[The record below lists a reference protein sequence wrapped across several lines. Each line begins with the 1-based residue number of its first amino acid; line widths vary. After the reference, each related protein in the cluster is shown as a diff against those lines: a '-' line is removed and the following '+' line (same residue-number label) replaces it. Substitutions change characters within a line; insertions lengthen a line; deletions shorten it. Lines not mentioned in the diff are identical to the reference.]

1 MKKMMKSLTLSMLV
15 MMVLFSCIANADEPL
30 KVGIEGKFDGQQ
42 VQLRWM
48 VSDKSLDYHYVLWRA
63 PADDIRQ
70 RVKLADLQMAL
81 YPESKKRLVD
91 NEVALKLMYPFETA
105 TNRTELNQSLSQ
117 NDNRLGMLLFVS
129 TQDKQVAAAM
139 GQYTVDGDL
148 SGSKRRLY
156 TIEVYADTALV
167 ASHTTSV
174 NIEKVAKLPI
184 VWELKAHMFKWG
196 VGLKWAGYEAY
207 TSFNIYRRGLMDEK
221 FTQLNTAPVQVQ
233 SSVNPDG
240 TISVAPYFYTDTTI
254 KEHQV
259 YYYQVR
265 GVDFFGD
272 EGPASIEVMG
282 KIKKDPRP
290 APLSR
295 PELDAGETSIK
306 VTWKPSAD
314 KKAVAYNIYRSL
326 KYEGGYKKQN
336 PKPLT
341 QLTYLDTNVAIGIN
355 YFYYITVINDGG
367 FESIPSLAVLGFTK
381 DATPPA
387 VVTNLSGKVIDAT
400 INLNWTKVDDA
411 DLAGYRI
418 YRTLKP
424 EGIDW
429 ALLNKEPLEGIEFAD
444 VLTKNLSRY
453 PYYYRVTSIDIY
465 HNESA
470 PSMVVKLQL
479 PDVTAPQ
486 VPTISKYAVD
496 NEQVV
501 LNWRDVVVYDIA
513 GYHVYRTGAKGEQ
526 KLTAKALP
534 LPTFVDET
542 ATVGRQVAYT
552 ITAIDKTGNE
562 SAHSLPLTVK
572 VADATA
578 PTINKFNVASD
589 NDYAVLTVVSNAK
602 DVAGFDVLRS
612 RNNRDF
618 VKVNPARI
626 KGATFRDQVLNGKRY
641 FYKVIL
647 WDKSANNAESVVR
660 EIKMP
665 KSGSVD

>member
-1 MKKMMKSLTLSMLV
+1 AELKMESYKDT
-15 MMVLFSCIANADEPL
+15 
-30 KVGIEGKFDGQQ
+30 KT
-42 VQLRWM
+42 R
-48 VSDKSLDYHYVLWRA
+48 
-63 PADDIRQ
+63 
-70 RVKLADLQMAL
+70 LA
-81 YPESKKRLVD
+81 D

-105 TNRTELNQSLSQ
+105 ANRTELNQSLSQ
-117 NDNRLGMLLFVS
+117 DENRLGMLLFVS

-148 SGSKRRLY
+148 TGSKRRLY
-156 TIEVYADTALV
+156 TVEVYAESTLV
-167 ASHTTSV
+167 ASHTTAV
-174 NIEKVAKLPI
+174 NIEKAAKLPI
-184 VWELKAHMFKWG
+184 VWEIKAHMFKWG
-196 VGLKWAGYEAY
+196 VGLKWAGYEPF

-221 FTQLNTAPVQVQ
+221 FTQINTAPVQVQ
-233 SSVNPDG
+233 SSINQDG
-240 TISVAPYFYTDTTI
+240 TISIAPYFYTDTTI

-259 YYYQVR
+259 FYYQVR

-290 APLSR
+290 APLPR

-306 VTWKPSAD
+306 VTWKPSVD
-314 KKAVAYNIYRSL
+314 KKVVAYNIYRSL

-336 PKPLT
+336 HKPLT
-341 QLTYLDTNVAIGIN
+341 KLTYLDTNVTIGIN

-387 VVTNLSGKVIDAT
+387 VVATLSGKVVAAT

-429 ALLNKEPLEGIEFAD
+429 ALLNKEPLEGLEFAD
-444 VLTKNLSRY
+444 VLTENLSRY

-486 VPTISKYAVD
+486 VPTISEYVVE

-526 KLTAKALP
+526 KLTAKVLP
-534 LPTFVDET
+534 LPTFVDQAAPVGKQVVYTVT
-542 ATVGRQVAYT
+542 AVD
-552 ITAIDKTGNE
+552 ITGNE
-562 SAHSLPLTVK
+562 SGQSLPLTVM

-578 PTINKFNVASD
+578 PVISEFAVTSEGEF
-589 NDYAVLTVVSNAK
+589 AVLKVVSADK
-602 DVAGFDVLRS
+602 DVVGFDVLRS
-612 RNNRDF
+612 RNDRDY
-618 VKVNPARI
+618 VKVNRRRV
-626 KGATFRDQVLNGKRY
+626 TELTYRDHVLQGKRY
-641 FYKVIL
+641 FYKVLL
-647 WDKSANNAESVVR
+647 WDKSANRAESVAR

-665 KSGSVD
+665 KG

>member
-1 MKKMMKSLTLSMLV
+1 MTKSLALSLLAV
-15 MMVLFSCIANADEPL
+15 MVLFIGIANAEEPL

-48 VSDKSLDYHYVLWRA
+48 VADKSLDYSYVLWRT
-63 PADDIRQ
+63 PANDIKQ
-70 RVKLADLQMAL
+70 RVKLAELRLAP
-81 YPESKKRLVD
+81 YPETKKLLID
-91 NEVALKLMYPFETA
+91 NEVALKLMFPFETA
-105 TNRTELNQSLSQ
+105 TNRAELNQSLSQ
-117 NDNRLGMLLFVS
+117 DDNRLGMLLFIS
-129 TQDKQVAAAM
+129 TQEKQVAAAM
-139 GQYTVDGDL
+139 GQYYVDGDL
-148 SGSKRRLY
+148 TGSKHRLY
-156 TIEVYADTALV
+156 TIDVYAGSTLV
-167 ASHTTSV
+167 ASRTTSV
-174 NIEKVAKLPI
+174 DIEKAAILPI
-184 VWELKAHMFKWG
+184 VWELKAHKFKWG
-196 VGLKWAGYEAY
+196 VGLKWAGYEPY

-240 TISVAPYFYTDTTI
+240 TVSVAPYFYTDTTI
-254 KEHQV
+254 KEHQI
-259 YYYQVR
+259 YFYQVR

-272 EGPASIEVMG
+272 EGPSSIEIMG

-290 APLSR
+290 SPLSR

-341 QLTYLDTNVAIGIN
+341 KLTYLDTNVVVGIN
-355 YFYYITVINDGG
+355 YFYYITVVNDGG

-387 VVTNLSGKVIDAT
+387 VVAKLSGTVVDAT
-400 INLNWTKVDDA
+400 INLSWTKVDDA

-486 VPTISKYAVD
+486 VPTISKYVVK

-501 LNWRDVVVYDIA
+501 LNWRDIVVYDIA
-513 GYHVYRTGAKGEQ
+513 GYHVYRTGVKGTQ
-526 KLTAKALP
+526 KLTVKALP
-534 LPTFVDET
+534 LPSFVDTT
-542 ATVGRQVAYT
+542 ATVGEHVAYT

-562 SAHSLPLTVK
+562 SAQSLPLTVM

-578 PTINKFNVASD
+578 PTISKFNVDSD
-589 NDYAVLTVVSNAK
+589 NEYAVLTVVSSAK
-602 DVAGFDVLRS
+602 DVAGYDVLRS

-618 VKVNPARI
+618 VKVNSRRI
-626 KGATFRDQVLNGKRY
+626 YGETFRDQVLNGKRY

-647 WDKSANNAESVVR
+647 WDKSANSTESVVR

-665 KSGSVD
+665 KAGSVD